1 MLMLQVLQPALWA
14 VATSVALLALIVSLA
29 RAWARGANSAKTDL
43 PPVLIL
49 GGEANALSVARDLSR
64 IGVKVFVISA
74 ADSSVRYSRHCR
86 WIDVPVEG
94 SPEESWYRFLLSR
107 ESDYLKGSV
116 LLSCSD
122 MGIAVLAKHRE
133 ELASRFKLDESN
145 TQAQRAMLD
154 KLSTYELA
162 RTAGLPTPAFWV
174 VRSREDILELREALK
189 FPLLVKPRHSHV
201 FERRFGRKHFVA
213 VDFEQVLLAFDQA
226 NDAGLQMLLV
236 ELIPGGDD
244 RLCSYYTYLDEQSK
258 PLFHFT
264 KRVIR
269 RYPSG
274 MGTGCYH
281 VTDWI
286 PEIVY
291 PSLKLFEHA
300 GLRGLA
306 NIEFKLDERDGQYKL
321 IECNARF
328 TAANCLVASSG
339 FGLAE
344 FVYNRIVGLPQKH
357 LVKFR
362 TGVRL
367 WDPARDFS
375 AYLERRR
382 LGELSLIRWLAS
394 ILHRQTFPYF
404 GWTDP
409 GPAIARLLRPLRRRL
424 RKQSKTPQAL
434 LPLSP
439 PMTSAEHS

>member
-1 MLMLQVLQPALWA
+1 
-14 VATSVALLALIVSLA
+14 
-29 RAWARGANSAKTDL
+29 
-43 PPVLIL
+43 
-49 GGEANALSVARDLSR
+49 
-64 IGVKVFVISA
+64 
-74 ADSSVRYSRHCR
+74 
-86 WIDVPVEG
+86 
-94 SPEESWYRFLLSR
+94 
-107 ESDYLKGSV
+107 
-116 LLSCSD
+116 

-133 ELASRFKLDESN
+133 ELISRFKLDESDK
-145 TQAQRAMLD
+145 QAQRAMLD

-162 RTAGLPTPAFWV
+162 RSAGLPTPAFWV
-174 VRSREDILELREALK
+174 VRSREDILERREALK

-213 VDFEQVLLAFDQA
+213 TDFEQVLSAFDQA
-226 NDAGLQMLLV
+226 NDAGMQMLLV

-244 RLCSYYTYLDEQSK
+244 RLCSYYTYLDEHSK

-281 VTDWI
+281 ITDWI
-286 PEIVY
+286 PEIVQ
-291 PSLKLFEHA
+291 PSLKLFEQA

-306 NIEFKLDERDGQYKL
+306 NVEYKLDERDGQYKL

-328 TAANCLVASSG
+328 TAANCLVAASG

-357 LVKFR
+357 LVKYR
-362 TGVRL
+362 TGLRL
-367 WDPARDFS
+367 WDPARDLS

-382 LGELSLIRWLAS
+382 TGEITLFRWLAS
-394 ILHRQTFPYF
+394 VLHRQTFPYF
-404 GWTDP
+404 AWTDL
-409 GPAIARLLRPLRRRL
+409 GPSIARLIRPLRRRL
-424 RKQSKTPQAL
+424 RGHGKKPQAL

-439 PMTSAEHS
+439 PMTSAEHP